1 VSFAQALRD
10 AGVPATLEGSSRLV
24 RAVQL
29 VNPLTNTDLYWAA
42 RVTLVSDH
50 TQLEVFDRI
59 FGQVFGGLVDVAD
72 QRGDPTTPRTASR
85 PTADRNRATTAGPLA
100 GASAVSASAA
110 AERDRPTDDNLD
122 AALTARAA
130 SRDERLAT
138 TDFAHLDDGEL
149 AELQRLMR
157 QLRLSPPIRPGR
169 RRRRHHQGDQLDLRA
184 TLRRTRHTGGDPVH
198 HIRRRRRPRP
208 RRLVVLCDI
217 SGSMEPYAR
226 AYVQLLHATAGTIR
240 AEVFTFAT
248 RLTRLTGALAVNQ
261 PQLAMWRAAHA
272 APDWRGGTR
281 IGEALK
287 SFLDNYGRRGM
298 ARGAVVVIVSDGWER
313 DDPSLIAE
321 QMGRLRRLAHRIIW
335 VNPRTADPR
344 YQPLA
349 AGIAAALPYCD
360 DMVSGHTL
368 AALGELADVI
378 AGRS

>member
-1 VSFAQALRD
+1 
-10 AGVPATLEGSSRLV
+10 
-24 RAVQL
+24 
-29 VNPLTNTDLYWAA
+29 
-42 RVTLVSDH
+42 
-50 TQLEVFDRI
+50 
-59 FGQVFGGLVDVAD
+59 
-72 QRGDPTTPRTASR
+72 
-85 PTADRNRATTAGPLA
+85 
-100 GASAVSASAA
+100 
-110 AERDRPTDDNLD
+110 
-122 AALTARAA
+122 
-130 SRDERLAT
+130 
-138 TDFAHLDDGEL
+138 
-149 AELQRLMR
+149 M
-157 QLRLSPPIRPGR
+157 
-169 RRRRHHQGDQLDLRA
+169 
-184 TLRRTRHTGGDPVH
+184 HTGGDP
-198 HIRRRRRPRP
+198 IRLARRRRRVV
-208 RRLVVLCDI
+208 RRRVVILCDI